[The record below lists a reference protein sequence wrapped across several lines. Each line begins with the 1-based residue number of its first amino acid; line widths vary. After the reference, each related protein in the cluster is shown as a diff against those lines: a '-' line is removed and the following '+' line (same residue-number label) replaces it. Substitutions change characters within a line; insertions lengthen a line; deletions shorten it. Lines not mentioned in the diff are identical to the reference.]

1 MLKWLLLITL
11 ALVQTIL
18 TTGCSTK
25 VSVQEVLQMPMNTK
39 IYTNGN
45 IWYEDPEDISSLNY
59 QKGKILPF
67 GTEIEPIE
75 ADSKSLT
82 FRDKETGQKYCI
94 NVDSSFMMIPA
105 EFYYKNLLTTKT
117 KNEIIEGIQTSV
129 VEKISKGVIEEGMTR
144 REVLL
149 AYGFPVA
156 HRTPSIKEDTWV
168 YWTDK
173 LSTLRVVFKGDKV
186 VAILKFK
193 D

>member
-11 ALVQTIL
+11 AFTQALLI
-18 TTGCSTK
+18 TGCSTK
-25 VSVQEVLQMPMNTK
+25 VSVQEVLQMPLDAR
-39 IYTNGN
+39 IYTNCN
-45 IWYEDPEDISSLNY
+45 IWYEDPDDISSLNY

-82 FRDKETGQKYCI
+82 FRDKASGQKYCI
-94 NVDSSFMMIPA
+94 NVDSNFMMIPA
-105 EFYYKNLLTTKT
+105 EFYYRNILTIKNR
-117 KNEIIEGIQTSV
+117 NEIIDGIQPSV

-149 AYGFPVA
+149 AYGYPVA
-156 HRTPSIKEDTWV
+156 HRTPSLKEDTWIF
-168 YWTDK
+168 WTDK
-173 LSTLRVVFKGDKV
+173 LSTLRVVFKGEKV